1 MSYVTAFGCRATD
14 VASFAAEANGYGKEA
29 AIAAG
34 ATDVRVSQVVMGG
47 ERAGQINV
55 AFECPTITAAME
67 VSAAMNSDAQ
77 VLDVLAKCG
86 VQLLSRSLIRVT
98 AERGTTEGAYS
109 TGVMF
114 SSNPV
119 DDATADSNL
128 GDAWEHIQAGAN
140 GMRMGQAY
148 SAGVAMAPYFLLTWT
163 DDLDALAA
171 ASANSFGDPKV
182 QANMA
187 NSNTAMIGRMTSR
200 TLG

>member
-1 MSYVTAFGCRATD
+1 MSYVTAFGCRAAD

-34 ATDVRVSQVVMGG
+34 ATDVRVAQGGMGG
-47 ERAGQINV
+47 ERAGMINV
-55 AFECPTITAAME
+55 AFDCPTITAAME
-67 VSAAMNSDAQ
+67 VSAAMNSDAR
-77 VLDVLAKCG
+77 VLDVLAKCE
-86 VQLLSRSLIRVT
+86 VQLVSRSLIRVI
-98 AERGTTEGAYS
+98 AERGTTSGAYS

-114 SSNPV
+114 ASDPV

-128 GDAWEHIQAGAN
+128 GVGWEHIQAGAN
-140 GMRMGQAY
+140 GMRMGQSY
-148 SAGVAMAPYFLLTWT
+148 SAGLALAPYFILTWT

-182 QANMA
+182 QANMV
-187 NSNTAMIGRMTSR
+187 NSNTKMVGRMPSR